1 MSIINVQLNEIDYH
15 EELSGDAKRRIFMK
29 FIDLYGVNAS
39 YGAGMTMTIDHPFKD
54 YLGVFGFKDDQEV
67 TQSMI
72 APLWKGLC
80 KGTWDFYYW
89 NPFVRYLAYRE
100 YCKEHPDGK

>member
-1 MSIINVQLNEIDYH
+1 MRINDKLNEIDYH

-39 YGAGMTMTIDHPFKD
+39 YGAGMTMTIDHPFTD
-54 YLGVFGFKDDQEV
+54 YLGVFGPVDREMQ
-67 TQSMI
+67 QSDI

-80 KGTWDFYYW
+80 KGKWDFDYD
-89 NPFVRYLAYRE
+89 NPFVGYLAYRE
-100 YCKEHPDGK
+100 FKKEYPDEE